1 MPLKFILLIIKMSFA
16 KKKIG
21 QRRKSGNNSNKKNKQ
36 YNRTLSTPSSKRSY
50 VRTNINRGRKY
61 HSKTKNEDI
70 EKENSHNM
78 YVKNSFHDNRSQC
91 AARVKKN
98 VNVIS

>member
-1 MPLKFILLIIKMSFA
+1 MPLKFFQQIITMTFA

-36 YNRTLSTPSSKRSY
+36 YNRTLITPSSNRSY
-50 VRTNINRGRKY
+50 VRTNINHRRKY
-61 HSKTKNEDI
+61 HSITNDKNI
-70 EKENSHNM
+70 EKENAHNL

-91 AARVKKN
+91 AARVKKT
-98 VNVIS
+98 

>member
-1 MPLKFILLIIKMSFA
+1 MTFA

-21 QRRKSGNNSNKKNKQ
+21 QRQKSGDHSNKKNKQ
-36 YNRTLSTPSSKRSY
+36 YNRTFSTPSSKRSY
-50 VRTNINRGRKY
+50 VRTNVSRGRKY
-61 HSKTKNEDI
+61 HSKTNNEEI
-70 EKENSHNM
+70 EKEISHNM
-78 YVKNSFHDNRSQC
+78 YVKNSFNDNRSQC